1 MKNKKKFNNLL
12 DSIFAT
18 ILLVVAMI
26 MYGDLIWFGVIH
38 YRVGANPI
46 AALISSTAVF
56 GPMIIIIAFM
66 IVKYGYEY
74 WILSDDSIISKKLF
88 AKRKTI
94 KLTEIVR
101 VEKKIVYA
109 LIFDDFK
116 SEAYVIYSDKHTI
129 TILLNERR
137 KKYPEL
143 DCELA
148 EFLN

>member
-1 MKNKKKFNNLL
+1 MRNKRKFNNLL

-18 ILLVVAMI
+18 ILLVVEAM
-26 MYGDLIWFGVIH
+26 MYTLLLWVGKIQHKEGVITF
-38 YRVGANPI
+38 
-46 AALISSTAVF
+46 LILTAVF
-56 GPMIIIIAFM
+56 GVPTIIIAFM
-66 IVKYGYEY
+66 IVKYCYEY

-101 VEKKIVYA
+101 VEKKIVDA
-109 LIFDDFK
+109 LIFDVFK

>member
-1 MKNKKKFNNLL
+1 MRNKRKFNNLL
-12 DSIFAT
+12 DSIFVT
-18 ILLVVAMI
+18 IWLVVEAM
-26 MYGDLIWFGVIH
+26 MYTLLLWVGKIQHKDVITFLI
-38 YRVGANPI
+38 
-46 AALISSTAVF
+46 LTAVF
-56 GPMIIIIAFM
+56 GVPTIIIAFM
-66 IVKYGYEY
+66 IVKYCYEY
-74 WILSDDSIISKKLF
+74 WILSDDSISSKKMF

-101 VEKKIVYA
+101 VEKKIVDA
-109 LIFDDFK
+109 LIFDVFK

>member
-1 MKNKKKFNNLL
+1 MRNKRKFNNLL

-18 ILLVVAMI
+18 IWLVIEAMMYTLLLWVGKI
-26 MYGDLIWFGVIH
+26 QHKGVITF
-38 YRVGANPI
+38 
-46 AALISSTAVF
+46 LILTAVF
-56 GPMIIIIAFM
+56 GVPTIIIAFM
-66 IVKYGYEY
+66 IVKYCYEY

-101 VEKKIVYA
+101 VEKKIVDA

>member
-1 MKNKKKFNNLL
+1 MRNKRKFNNLL

-18 ILLVVAMI
+18 IWLVVEAM
-26 MYGDLIWFGVIH
+26 MYTLLLWVGKIQHKGVITF
-38 YRVGANPI
+38 
-46 AALISSTAVF
+46 LILTAVF
-56 GPMIIIIAFM
+56 GVPTIIIAFM
-66 IVKYGYEY
+66 IVKYCYEY

-101 VEKKIVYA
+101 VEKKIVDA
-109 LIFDDFK
+109 LIFDVFK

>member
-1 MKNKKKFNNLL
+1 MRNKRKFNNLL

-18 ILLVVAMI
+18 ILLVVEAM
-26 MYGDLIWFGVIH
+26 MYTLLLWVGKNQHKDVITFLILTAIFGV
-38 YRVGANPI
+38 P
-46 AALISSTAVF
+46 T
-56 GPMIIIIAFM
+56 IIIAFM
-66 IVKYGYEY
+66 IVKYCYEY

-101 VEKKIVYA
+101 VEKKIVDA
-109 LIFDDFK
+109 LIFDVFK

-148 EFLN
+148 EFLNENE

>member
-1 MKNKKKFNNLL
+1 MRNKRKFNNLL

-18 ILLVVAMI
+18 IWLVIEAMMYTLLLWVGKI
-26 MYGDLIWFGVIH
+26 QHKGVITF
-38 YRVGANPI
+38 
-46 AALISSTAVF
+46 LILTAVF
-56 GPMIIIIAFM
+56 GVPTIIIAFM
-66 IVKYGYEY
+66 IVKYCYEY

-88 AKRKTI
+88 AKRKII

-101 VEKKIVYA
+101 VEKKTVDA
-109 LIFDDFK
+109 LIFDVFK